1 MGRLNAILQ
10 ERHDKAK
17 GDFKASNKSW
27 QQSMIESDAA
37 RSDEKS
43 IHQITHDKFNPG
55 GRAIIAAMNK
65 GDE

>member
-10 ERHDKAK
+10 DRHDRALAT
-17 GDFKASNKSW
+17 FKASNKSW
-27 QQSMIESDAA
+27 WQKSIEADKA

-43 IHQITHDKFNPG
+43 EHQKTHERFNPG